1 MTKADIANQSPR
13 GRAGKADSASG
24 HRPTRSDVA
33 KQLGVSVF
41 KVRCMEG
48 KELHPEI
55 VGGVRYFD
63 PDEVASVALT
73 LGPKRKKARDD
84 RDEGEIAA
92 LAFHAFAEGRN
103 LHDIVTQLRI
113 TPEHVRAL
121 YREWREPDLEQHE
134 VARRKRERAQKEQ
147 RRDEEEQRRDEE
159 EQRRHEKEMDRM
171 ERDIARLGRFPKP

>member
-1 MTKADIANQSPR
+1 MSKADIENQSPR

-63 PDEVASVALT
+63 PDEVASVART

-92 LAFHAFAEGRN
+92 LAFHAFAERKD
-103 LHDIVTQLRI
+103 LHEIVTQLRI
-113 TPEHVRAL
+113 TPERVRAL

-134 VARRKRERAQKEQ
+134 VARRKRERAQRERQ
-147 RRDEEEQRRDEE
+147 RDDE
-159 EQRRHEKEMDRM
+159 EQRRHEKEMERM
-171 ERDIARLGRFPKP
+171 ERDMARLGRLARP